1 MDRQRA
7 SCRAG
12 PGKFAR
18 TIAAAVPIATLP
30 ALSFAPLAAPFKA
43 RYGCV
48 VRKAKDVKK
57 ASENSR
63 SRSPESGLGQIGF
76 RRGKTSVFIVK
87 GWHGANRAC
96 VGKHRGAPRRG
107 IASTRR
113 ARLIR
118 RHRRL
123 CVAPQWAVGAGAAR

>member
-30 ALSFAPLAAPFKA
+30 DLSFAPLAARFKA
-43 RYGCV
+43 RYGCI

-57 ASENSR
+57 ASENRCSR
-63 SRSPESGLGQIGF
+63 SLESGLRQVGF
-76 RRGKTSVFIVK
+76 HRGKTSVFIAK
-87 GWHGANRAC
+87 GWRRPANRAC
-96 VGKHRGAPRRG
+96 AGEHCGAPV
-107 IASTRR
+107 
-113 ARLIR
+113 
-118 RHRRL
+118 H
-123 CVAPQWAVGAGAAR
+123 

>member
-48 VRKAKDVKK
+48 VRNAKDVKK

-63 SRSPESGLGQIGF
+63 SRSLESGLRQIGF
-76 RRGKTSVFIVK
+76 RRGKKSVFIAK
-87 GWHGANRAC
+87 KWRGANRAC
-96 VGKHRGAPRRG
+96 SGKYPGAPVGG

-113 ARLIR
+113 APL
-118 RHRRL
+118 L
-123 CVAPQWAVGAGAAR
+123 CRP

>member
-7 SCRAG
+7 PCRAG
-12 PGKFAR
+12 PGRFAR

-57 ASENSR
+57 ASENSH
-63 SRSPESGLGQIGF
+63 SRSLESALRQIGF
-76 RRGKTSVFIVK
+76 RRGKTSVFIAK
-87 GWHGANRAC
+87 ERRRANRAC
-96 VGKHRGAPRRG
+96 ARNHRGAPVRG
-107 IASTRR
+107 I
-113 ARLIR
+113 
-118 RHRRL
+118 
-123 CVAPQWAVGAGAAR
+123 